1 MKGGMEP
8 AMPGTAPGG
17 RLAGRFVPKEYGGGG
32 ENEFRGSSQLPWGL
46 ERFLNWGGT
55 RSDLNL

>member
-1 MKGGMEP
+1 MEP